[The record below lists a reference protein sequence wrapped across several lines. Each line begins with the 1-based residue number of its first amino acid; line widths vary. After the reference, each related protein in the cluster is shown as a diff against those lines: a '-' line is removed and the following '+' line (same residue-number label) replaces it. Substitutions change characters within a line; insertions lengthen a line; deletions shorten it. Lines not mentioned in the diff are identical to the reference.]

1 VFFQHDEVIVHC
13 PNDLAAEVAAAVQA
27 AAAGATRL
35 VFGATEVSFP
45 MTTAVVGCYAD
56 AK

>member
-1 VFFQHDEVIVHC
+1 V
-13 PNDLAAEVAAAVQA
+13 AAEVVTAISESA
-27 AAAGATRL
+27 AAATKL

-45 MTTAVVGCYAD
+45 MTTAIVERYSD

>member
-1 VFFQHDEVIVHC
+1 MFFQHDEVIVHC
-13 PNDLAAEVAAAVQA
+13 PAGLAADVTAAIES

-35 VFGATEVSFP
+35 VFGSTGVSFP
-45 MTTAVVGCYAD
+45 MTTAVVSCYAD